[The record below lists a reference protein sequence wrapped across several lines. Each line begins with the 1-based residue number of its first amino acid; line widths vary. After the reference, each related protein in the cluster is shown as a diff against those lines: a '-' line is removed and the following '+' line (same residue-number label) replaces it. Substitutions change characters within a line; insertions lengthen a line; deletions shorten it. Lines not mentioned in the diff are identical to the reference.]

1 MQSASHSLPRL
12 IRLLV
17 KPGMMWPVRAARVGI
32 DGMART
38 AVAVDDLASPVAVRM
53 VVDGAAVFT
62 WSSGAPGVK

>member
-1 MQSASHSLPRL
+1 
-12 IRLLV
+12 
-17 KPGMMWPVRAARVGI
+17 MMCPVRAARVGI
-32 DGMART
+32 DGIART